1 VADTYGNGR
10 AIVFGPHPEDWAW
23 IGGYIQD
30 NNGTDNNNCMRG
42 LCHREEDFTKNDSP
56 EWMIIRGAAWVV
68 GIQDSELPPIP

>member
-10 AIVFGPHPEDWAW
+10 AIVFGSHPEDWTW

-56 EWMIIRGAAWVV
+56 EWLIIRGAAWAV